1 MAQREL
7 DKRLAV
13 VNDPRY
19 RARPTATFTEFAARW
34 ESLVLV
40 QHKPSTQA
48 TLRSHLRKHLIPFF
62 GRMQMR
68 DLGPEEVQ
76 RFISSVSVSPK
87 TKKNLVVTL
96 QMLWKAARSW
106 GYVAH
111 DAVSDVVLPKRQRVS
126 QRFYTL
132 EEIQRILEAATE
144 PERTLY
150 WLAAETAMR
159 GGELCGLQVSDFD
172 FARGLVRVNRSVWRG
187 KVQSTKSEHPDRC
200 FALSPQLVYHLA
212 QYLKRWAP
220 NKGGW
225 LFATRNGTPWDQ
237 SLLVK
242 RKLQPLLSSLGLK
255 RGGLHAFRHANITL
269 MDQLRVPLKVRMQRV
284 GHSNAAMTFIY
295 THVDS
300 EDDVK
305 FAEQLGGILRPN
317 RKKKGLPLVGN
328 PLCINELNGCGG
340 QI

>member
-1 MAQREL
+1 
-7 DKRLAV
+7 
-13 VNDPRY
+13 
-19 RARPTATFTEFAARW
+19 
-34 ESLVLV
+34 
-40 QHKPSTQA
+40 
-48 TLRSHLRKHLIPFF
+48 
-62 GRMQMR
+62 
-68 DLGPEEVQ
+68 
-76 RFISSVSVSPK
+76 
-87 TKKNLVVTL
+87 
-96 QMLWKAARSW
+96 MLWKSARSW

-111 DAVSDVVLPKRQRVS
+111 DAVSDVVLPKRQRVV

-144 PERTLY
+144 PEQTLY

-172 FARGLVRVNRSVWRG
+172 FERGLVRVNRSVWRG

-200 FALSPQLVYHLA
+200 FALSPQLVCHLVG
-212 QYLKRWAP
+212 YLRRWTP
-220 NKGGW
+220 NEEGW

-237 SLLVK
+237 NLLVK

-284 GHSNAAMTFIY
+284 GDSDPGVTLIGY

-305 FAEQLGGILRPN
+305 FAEQLGGILRANAPKS
-317 RKKKGLPLVGN
+317 KKEGVAPGEQPL
-328 PLCINELNGCGG
+328 LS
-340 QI
+340 